1 MKIITTTQAAE
12 RLGIHPKSAARLL
25 DNKGVPY
32 VMVGA
37 SRAYDAA
44 TIEQLASERG
54 AAERRAAAM
63 EMIRRFRK
71 ETT

>member
-1 MKIITTTQAAE
+1 MKILTTTQAAE
-12 RLGIHPKSAARLL
+12 LLGIHPKSAARML
-25 DNKGVPY
+25 DNKGVSY

-44 TIEQLASERG
+44 TIEQLASERD
-54 AAERRAAAM
+54 AAQKRAAAL

>member
-12 RLGIHPKSAARLL
+12 HLGIHPKSVARLL

-37 SRAYDAA
+37 SRAYDSA
-44 TIEQLASERG
+44 TIEQLASD
-54 AAERRAAAM
+54 RAAAQKRAAAL
-63 EMIRRFRK
+63 EMIRKFRK
-71 ETT
+71 E

>member
-1 MKIITTTQAAE
+1 MKILTTTQAAE
-12 RLGIHPKSAARLL
+12 LLGIHLKSVTRML
-25 DNKGVPY
+25 DNKGVPFF
-32 VMVGA
+32 MVGA

-54 AAERRAAAM
+54 AAQRRAAAM

-71 ETT
+71 ET